1 MDTSFIVMKKI
12 LKKGFLMTSAPQFPK
27 EGESMFHWKGDPKKG
42 RNEINNK
49 GGMTLLYTLWLHLF
63 LLYSKSQMLR

>member
-1 MDTSFIVMKKI
+1 
-12 LKKGFLMTSAPQFPK
+12 MTSAPQFPK